1 MEIPEDRKAGILC
14 GLAVGD
20 ALGAPFQ
27 GFKGPFIRE
36 LSASMEGYADL
47 ARLAPDR
54 PERRR
59 APGLHTSP
67 AQQALSVAIA
77 LRIASAN
84 GENGTSEDDGGP
96 ANLAQLSLDLWLRL
110 YREPRAPR
118 PVDEHSTGAFR
129 GAPRSLRL
137 ALQRATEVPDA
148 NLLRSQGAAMK
159 VEITLD
165 AAPRMAAL
173 ACLPDAES
181 ADPMPRAM
189 IELALLT
196 HNDPRAVASAAA
208 FAGAASALAQCAT
221 PRRMEPGEIL
231 SPAIEAARAAE
242 NILITEYKEYLN
254 PDRAPGHDQDLS
266 RSLAPLAALVR
277 EADDDLARR
286 TLLAQAAE
294 FAPEPPIRRP
304 MVGFAPL
311 DLPMALYHVLR
322 APSFIAGVEATLYEG
337 GQTSLS
343 CAMAGALLGAR
354 FGLETIPLALRE
366 GLLARGIIERL
377 VSSRKKFTR
386 DDAEFW
392 IQEEWRWTREEEAAR
407 EALLHAVEEK
417 RERKKRREK
426 ARGAAAGRKS
436 ASKASAPPARPGGEP
451 SAPLPFAPPPEVWLR
466 GAAPGPQPPAPPG
479 APRGPKSDDKKR
491 IPWKEERRRQKRG
504 REKE

>member
-1 MEIPEDRKAGILC
+1 
-14 GLAVGD
+14 
-20 ALGAPFQ
+20 
-27 GFKGPFIRE
+27 
-36 LSASMEGYADL
+36 
-47 ARLAPDR
+47 
-54 PERRR
+54 
-59 APGLHTSP
+59 
-67 AQQALSVAIA
+67 
-77 LRIASAN
+77 
-84 GENGTSEDDGGP
+84 
-96 ANLAQLSLDLWLRL
+96 
-110 YREPRAPR
+110 
-118 PVDEHSTGAFR
+118 
-129 GAPRSLRL
+129 
-137 ALQRATEVPDA
+137 
-148 NLLRSQGAAMK
+148 MK

-181 ADPMPRAM
+181 ADLAPRAM

-208 FAGAASALAQCAT
+208 FAGAARALAQCAT

-242 NILITEYKEYLN
+242 NILITEYNEYLN
-254 PDRAPGHDQDLS
+254 PDRAPGHDQELS

-322 APSFIAGVEATLYEG
+322 AREFYRGRGGYTLRRRSDLAILRAGWRA
-337 GQTSLS
+337 SRS
-343 CAMAGALLGAR
+343 AR

-436 ASKASAPPARPGGEP
+436 ASKASAPSARPGGEP